1 MPDVPGS
8 PIRRVAKAATS
19 PVRGYIN
26 NHFEMVKEEVR
37 QKRSEEWQ
45 RIADLEA
52 TVSEA
57 SLHQARV
64 LARLR
69 DEVEAV
75 TRRLQDLEQ
84 ATDRLAD
91 VVAAATVVADRESAT

>member
-8 PIRRVAKAATS
+8 PIRRAAKAATS

-26 NHFEMVKEEVR
+26 NHFEMVKDEVR

-75 TRRLQDLEQ
+75 TQRLHDLEQ

-91 VVAAATVVADRESAT
+91 VVAAATVVADRQSAS